1 MSASL
6 DIVCSGLSQ
15 LLQAPVR
22 IATPGDGSSQNP
34 RISVLSL
41 FQFTHPSSLS
51 PAARQARST
60 RGNFN
65 IFVKLL
71 SNQTISLLVNP
82 EDTIGELMDRI
93 EEREGIPADQ
103 IRLMSHTKQLDKDL
117 TIADLGIQAGCTI
130 FLLFRL
136 NGGHQGVNKGQ
147 DLVAYDIDPDELD
160 PTYDFD
166 FTKVS
171 DGGEKYMRGGHEYQ
185 RPYGWNRLAI
195 KVQGAYG
202 DDSWLGPNG
211 IRTST
216 SHGEWPVSYHG
227 TKMEHV
233 KDILKDGY
241 IIGPRAKHG
250 KGTYSSPSLTMV
262 ADMRYAQTYTHSDG
276 KTYQLAFQNRV
287 NPAPGHLVVIDK
299 SKTGVGA
306 DFWISPKQDIIN
318 GKYDVRPYG
327 MLTREYP
334 PPYPAS
340 SDSWCSVM

>member
-1 MSASL
+1 MSQ
-6 DIVCSGLSQ
+6 V
-15 LLQAPVR
+15 LQAPVR

-34 RISVLSL
+34 KISVHSL

-60 RGNFN
+60 TGNFN

-71 SNQTISLLVNP
+71 SSQTISLLVNP
-82 EDTIGELMDRI
+82 EDTVGELMDRI

-103 IRLMSHTKQLDKDL
+103 IRLVSHTKPLDKDL

-130 FLLFRL
+130 FLLLKL
-136 NGGHQGVNKGQ
+136 NGGCQGVNSGQ
-147 DLVAYDIDPDELD
+147 DLRVYQVDPDEFD

-171 DGGEKYMRGGHEYQ
+171 DDGKKYMRGGYEYQ
-185 RPYGWNRLAI
+185 RPYGWRRLAL
-195 KVQGAYG
+195 KARGEHD

-227 TKMEHV
+227 TKMECA

-250 KGTYSSPSLTMV
+250 KGTYTSPSLNIV
-262 ADMRYAQTYTHSDG
+262 ANRGYAETFKHSDG
-276 KTYQLAFQNRV
+276 KTYQVVLQNRV

-299 SKTGVGA
+299 SETGVGA
-306 DFWISPKQDIIN
+306 DYWLSPKQDIIN

-327 MLTREYP
+327 MLLREYP
-334 PPYPAS
+334 PPNPAS
-340 SDSWCSVM
+340 SGSLCSVM